1 MRYYIFEANNVGVSY
16 NDEIPEGAIECDVGV
31 YNDSRGYSIQNGML
45 VSPTDDEIAE
55 IQRED
60 EVAAAEQKKKQ
71 LIISAMNSINV
82 IQLKLQ
88 SGRQLTDAEKNKLD
102 STLDYIDAV
111 EGVDTNNPQD
121 IVWPSL

>member
-1 MRYYIFEANNVGVSY
+1 MKYYIFEANNVGVSY

-31 YNDSRGYSIQNGML
+31 YTDSRGYSIQDGML

-55 IQRED
+55 IQHED
-60 EVAAAEQKKKQ
+60 EVATAEQKKKQ

-111 EGVDTNNPQD
+111 EGVDTNNPKD